1 MRTQKILNDTLSEI
15 IIITA
20 NKGRQNEIKYR
31 ERFSKTIKKCRYI
44 VTADLCNGPP

>member
-1 MRTQKILNDTLSEI
+1 MGTQKILNDTLSE